1 MPEQMEEV
9 AVAVES
15 KIRLV
20 LGPLDKVTMEVRAA
34 IKVAVAVAAEP
45 VVLVGQEICMS
56 QTAVRAALE
65 QTRKQ
70 IGLLPHQLV

>member
-15 KIRLV
+15 KVRLV

-34 IKVAVAVAAEP
+34 IKVAEVVVEVQ

-70 IGLLPHQLV
+70 IGRLQLRQV